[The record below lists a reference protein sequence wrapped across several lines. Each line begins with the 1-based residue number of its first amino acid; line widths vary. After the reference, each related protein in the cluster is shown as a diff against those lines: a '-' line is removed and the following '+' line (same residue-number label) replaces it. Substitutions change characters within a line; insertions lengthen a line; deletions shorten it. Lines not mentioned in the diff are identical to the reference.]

1 MFNLNQQQVFFSR
14 VIMDCTTIPSADEAR
29 DITRRVIQAAMEA
42 AMEEQEER
50 KRLLGQLDTTSVLEL
65 IASSITKAAKDEET
79 KVEVRFPDTFQVG
92 DWDIYQTVGAWY
104 EDFLQDHLSQLGY
117 TSRLIG
123 DAIGYED
130 TLELTW

>member
-1 MFNLNQQQVFFSR
+1 MT
-14 VIMDCTTIPSADEAR
+14 DATTPFPSAEEAR
-29 DITRRVIQAAMEA
+29 DITERVIQATMEV
-42 AMEEQEER
+42 EKREQEKRE
-50 KRLLGQLDTTSVLEL
+50 RLLGQLDTTSVLEL
-65 IASSITKAAKDEET
+65 IASSITKAAKDEHT